1 MKLTVVDALHS
12 TQAPVLLDIDERTTL
27 AECRAMALSLPLAS
41 CERAVAGMALCLCH
55 DGRLL
60 EAADEEG
67 VTLAELGV
75 LDLPVVVLV
84 ARRAPAEG
92 PTSHAARDRPTPPA
106 RERVQPS
113 QPPEPRPPPLP
124 LEPRPPP
131 LPLEPPADA
140 ACRICFGAAFE
151 NGAGKL
157 IAPCLCSGSSAY
169 VHVSCLNEWRASSAN
184 PRSFYRCDQCQ
195 YEYNVTRTE
204 WAAWLE
210 SERTARAAT
219 GLLLVL
225 STALLA
231 CILGPL
237 HVEQRFYRIVSFDPQ
252 LASSSGEWLAALWG
266 WPADFLVAGLLGVAA
281 VGLSVSIRDAYVA
294 NRHMQQQ
301 SWLYAFAS
309 ALLSNDERILR
320 VFALLGL
327 LHAGKVVLRNV
338 EAVAKSIL
346 TKFGT
351 RILEPQRS

>member
-1 MKLTVVDALHS
+1 
-12 TQAPVLLDIDERTTL
+12 
-27 AECRAMALSLPLAS
+27 
-41 CERAVAGMALCLCH
+41 MALCLCH

-84 ARRAPAEG
+84 ARRAPTEG
-92 PTSHAARDRPTPPA
+92 PTSHAARDRPTTPP
-106 RERVQPS
+106 RERVQPPR
-113 QPPEPRPPPLP
+113 PPEPHPPAP
-124 LEPRPPP
+124 PRPPP

-184 PRSFYRCDQCQ
+184 PRSFYRCDQCH

-219 GLLLVL
+219 ALLLVL

-237 HVEQRFYRIVSFDPQ
+237 RVEQRFYRIVSFDPQ
-252 LASSSGEWLAALWG
+252 LASSSGEWLAAYWG
-266 WPADFLVAGLLGVAA
+266 WPADFIVAGLLGVAA